1 MEKSPIHG
9 LDSQVKVLT
18 DKQHRLLLIM
28 IVFLKTKLTI
38 IHTIMF
44 ILLIFIIIINLF
56 IFVSLMI
63 KLAVADC
70 W

>member
-1 MEKSPIHG
+1 M
-9 LDSQVKVLT
+9 DSQVKVLT

-28 IVFLKTKLTI
+28 IVFLKIKLPI
-38 IHTIMF
+38 IRAIIF
-44 ILLIFIIIINLF
+44 ILLIFFVLTIIINLF
-56 IFVSLMI
+56 TFVSLMI

>member
-1 MEKSPIHG
+1 ME
-9 LDSQVKVLT
+9 SQVKVLT

-28 IVFLKTKLTI
+28 IVFLKTKLPI
-38 IHTIMF
+38 IRTIMF
-44 ILLIFIIIINLF
+44 IFFIFLIFIIIINLF
-56 IFVSLMI
+56 TFVSLMI